1 MMKRST
7 LVAILAAVM
16 VLGGCKTV
24 YYGTMEKLG
33 YQKREILVDRVQE
46 ARDAQQEAVKQF
58 ATALE
63 QFSTVVGFQGGDL
76 EQVYRRLQTEFE
88 RSESKAQSVRNRID
102 SVQEVAQALFREW
115 KSELNQYT
123 DQDLRKLS
131 EDRLRQT
138 QQRYTQLITA
148 MQRAESRIGP
158 VLAAFRDQVLFLKHN
173 LNAQA
178 VASLQDEL
186 ASVRT
191 NVSALIQ
198 EMKTSIAEAN
208 KFIEAMSKE

>member
-1 MMKRST
+1 MMTRST
-7 LVAILAAVM
+7 RLAALAAILL
-16 VLGGCKTV
+16 LGGCQRA
-24 YYGTMEKLG
+24 YYGTMERLG
-33 YQKREILVDRVQE
+33 YHKREILVSRVQE
-46 ARDAQQEAVKQF
+46 ARDAQQEAIKQF
-58 ATALE
+58 ASALD
-63 QFSTVVGFQGGDL
+63 QFSAVVGFQGGDL
-76 EQVYRRLQTEFE
+76 EQVYRRLRTEFD
-88 RSESKAQSVRNRID
+88 RSESRAQAVRTRIE

-115 KSELNQYT
+115 KAELNQYA
-123 DQDLRKLS
+123 DQKLRKLS
-131 EDRLRQT
+131 EDRLRET

-158 VLAAFRDQVLFLKHN
+158 VLAAFHDQVLFLKHN

-186 ASVRT
+186 ASVQT

-208 KFIEAMSKE
+208 AFIEAMTKE

>member
-1 MMKRST
+1 MKWST
-7 LVAILAAVM
+7 RLAVLAAILVC
-16 VLGGCKTV
+16 GGCKSV

-33 YQKREILVDRVQE
+33 YHKRQILVNRVQD
-46 ARDAQQEAVKQF
+46 ARDAQQDAVKQF
-58 ATALE
+58 ASALD
-63 QFSTVVGFQGGDL
+63 QFSAVVGFQGGDL
-76 EQVYRRLQTEFE
+76 EQIYRRLKAEFD
-88 RSESKAQSVRNRID
+88 RSESKAQDVRNRIA

-123 DQDLRKLS
+123 DKKLRKLS
-131 EDRLRQT
+131 QERLNQT
-138 QQRYTQLITA
+138 QQRYTQLIAA
-148 MQRAESRIGP
+148 MQRAESRIEP

-186 ASVRT
+186 ASVQT

-198 EMKTSIAEAN
+198 EMQTAIAEAN
-208 KFIEAMSKE
+208 TFIEAMSKE